1 MTLAPLSLFLDPSSQ
16 AIGDFIA
23 SKIQRTQV
31 PGMAILVVRDAEVLK
46 TAAYGKASI
55 ELNFDVTPDFRF
67 EAGSIGKSFTAATI
81 MWLMVQGS

>member
-1 MTLAPLSLFLDPSSQ
+1 
-16 AIGDFIA
+16 
-23 SKIQRTQV
+23 
-31 PGMAILVVRDAEVLK
+31 MAILVVRDAEVLK